1 MKDKISI
8 IKITKLKKGKKKY
21 MIQFKKGNKTITRK
35 FGSKGM
41 SDFTI
46 HKDKK
51 RRDRYIKRHKKDL
64 RTNDPTRAGFLS
76 MYILWNKKT
85 FKASL
90 LDYKK
95 RLNKYNKTGKFPKK
109 ITGSILKFG
118 DVKSVKNG
126 LSKYNKTGS
135 ILKFGDVKSFKNR
148 LVDFIILEL
157 NITKQELIKNKY
169 PDNIIELMYP
179 NNNFGYILN
188 IIVERIDYLKSNNE
202 NNINE
207 EIKILKQLIKQYN
220 ENYDN
225 ASAELGYMYLLQ
237 DVDEH
242 TQNEILEQIAE
253 IETQAYFDELDLN

>member
-118 DVKSVKNG
+118 DVKS
-126 LSKYNKTGS
+126 
-135 ILKFGDVKSFKNR
+135 FKNR

-179 NNNFGYILN
+179 NNNFGYIF
-188 IIVERIDYLKSNNE
+188 I
-202 NNINE
+202 
-207 EIKILKQLIKQYN
+207 
-220 ENYDN
+220 
-225 ASAELGYMYLLQ
+225 
-237 DVDEH
+237 
-242 TQNEILEQIAE
+242 
-253 IETQAYFDELDLN
+253 F